1 MFRGIFTFFLPLLY
15 WTSPQSGGCSEID
28 LRRTQL
34 KEKAFQ
40 CFKTGGML
48 GDIQIFIEMIFL
60 DWGDVQGDIQIFTN
74 MEYWD
79 WDYVGGCSDIYENDI
94 FRLGDVQG
102 DIQKYMKIGKL
113 ENLPPFRGTETWT
126 WYKMLTFACF
136 DVCSHHNLI
145 MSIVTTLFIIIII
158 QKLFEFFT
166 NLNLCLNI
174 FICCWNLNVCSD
186 DSLRTSCDRNYNGN
200 IIKRCIMVAVSL
212 YQVTD
217 TTTVW

>member
-1 MFRGIFTFFLPLLY
+1 MCKCIH
-15 WTSPQSGGCSEID
+15 
-28 LRRTQL
+28 
-34 KEKAFQ
+34 
-40 CFKTGGML
+40 
-48 GDIQIFIEMIFL
+48 DIQVTMSQLITMHHSTWASL
-60 DWGDVQGDIQIFTN
+60 DKSSEDLQHGPIMHT
-74 MEYWD
+74 
-79 WDYVGGCSDIYENDI
+79 
-94 FRLGDVQG
+94 
-102 DIQKYMKIGKL
+102 KYMKIGKL

-186 DSLRTSCDRNYNGN
+186 DSLCTSCDRHYNGN